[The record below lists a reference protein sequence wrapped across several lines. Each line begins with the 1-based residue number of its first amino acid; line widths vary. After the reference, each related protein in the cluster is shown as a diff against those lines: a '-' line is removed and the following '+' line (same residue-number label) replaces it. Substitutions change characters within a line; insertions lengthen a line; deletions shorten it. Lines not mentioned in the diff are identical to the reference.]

1 MEDALIQELPF
12 TRRPDFMPFNRAC
25 LGPEEEQEVLD
36 TLRSGWLTTGPKTKK
51 FELEMQRFTGGA
63 HCIALNSCTAALHIA
78 MVAAGIGEGDEI
90 LTPSLTFPSAI
101 NEMVHERITPVF
113 VDVEPDTLNLDVS
126 QVEERIT
133 PRTRAIMPVHFAG
146 HPVEQD
152 RLREIADRHGLLVI
166 GDAAHATESTFRGR
180 HVSRLEDMTAYSFYA
195 TKNLTTGEGGM
206 LGVEDQ
212 PLADRARLL
221 SLHGMSR
228 DAWKRYSSDGYQHW
242 DIVVPG
248 YKYNLTDLAS
258 SLGLHQLRK
267 LPGFLAER
275 ETQVARYDRAFADL
289 GDLVQVLARRPYVRS
304 ACHLYVLQVK
314 TENLK
319 ATRDQVM
326 HDIQAENVGIG
337 IHFRAVHLHP
347 FYRQHFGFAPG
358 MLPRTEHAADRVIS
372 IPLYPG
378 LSEEDQDYVIQVVR
392 RVLLRHRR

>member
-1 MEDALIQELPF
+1 MIQERTF
-12 TRRPDFMPFNRAC
+12 TRRSEFLPYNRAC

-36 TLRSGWLTTGPKTKK
+36 TLRSGWLTTGPKTRR
-51 FELEMQRFTGGA
+51 FEAEMATFTGAG
-63 HCIALNSCTAALHIA
+63 HCVALNSCTAALHIA

-90 LTPSLTFPSAI
+90 LTPAMTFPSAI

-126 QVEERIT
+126 LVEERIT

-180 HVSRLEDMTAYSFYA
+180 HVSRFEDMTAYSFYA

-206 LGVEDQ
+206 LGIEDDR
-212 PLADRARLL
+212 LAERARLL

-228 DAWKRYSSDGYQHW
+228 DAWKRYSSEGYQHW
-242 DIVVPG
+242 DIVTPG

-267 LPGFLAER
+267 LPGFLLER
-275 ETQVARYDRAFADL
+275 ERQTARYDAAFADL
-289 GDLVQVLARRPYVRS
+289 KDLVQVLVRRPHVRS
-304 ACHLYVLQVK
+304 ACHLYVIQVR
-314 TENLK
+314 TENLR

-326 HDIQAENVGIG
+326 HEIQAENVGIG

-347 FYRQHFGFAPG
+347 FYRERFGFAPG
-358 MLPRTEHAADRVIS
+358 MLPHTEKASEQVIS

-378 LSEEDQDYVIQVVR
+378 LKEEDQEYVIQVVR
-392 RVLLRHRR
+392 QVLLRHRR

>member
-1 MEDALIQELPF
+1 MIQERTF
-12 TRRPDFMPFNRAC
+12 TRRSEFLPYNRAC

-36 TLRSGWLTTGPKTKK
+36 TLRSGWLTTGPKTRR
-51 FELEMQRFTGGA
+51 FEAEMATFTGAG
-63 HCIALNSCTAALHIA
+63 HCVALNSCTAALHIA

-90 LTPSLTFPSAI
+90 LTPAMTFPSAI

-126 QVEERIT
+126 LVEERIT
-133 PRTRAIMPVHFAG
+133 PRTRAIMP
-146 HPVEQD
+146 
-152 RLREIADRHGLLVI
+152 I

-180 HVSRLEDMTAYSFYA
+180 HVSRFEDMTAYSFYA

-206 LGVEDQ
+206 LGIEDDR
-212 PLADRARLL
+212 LAERARLL

-228 DAWKRYSSDGYQHW
+228 DAWKRYSSEGYQHW
-242 DIVVPG
+242 DIVTPG

-267 LPGFLAER
+267 LPGFLLER
-275 ETQVARYDRAFADL
+275 ERQTARYDEAFADL
-289 GDLVQVLARRPYVRS
+289 KDLVQVLVRRPHVRS
-304 ACHLYVLQVK
+304 ACHLYVIQVR
-314 TENLK
+314 TENLR
-319 ATRDQVM
+319 ATRDQIM
-326 HDIQAENVGIG
+326 HEIQAENVGIG

-347 FYRQHFGFAPG
+347 FYRERFGFAPG
-358 MLPRTEHAADRVIS
+358 MLPHTEKASEQVIS

-378 LSEEDQDYVIQVVR
+378 LKEEDQDYVIQVVR